1 MNSLRLPFFTEINR
15 AENVLIA
22 GAGGGFDVFSGLPL
36 AFNLHAAGKQVFLA
50 NLTFSNLPPETSGKR
65 LAPALVEVT
74 ADSVGSQ
81 QYFPEKHL
89 SQWFRDHGREVPIYC
104 FHRVGPKPVA
114 EAYRVLIEKHSI
126 DTVVL
131 VDGGTDSLMRGDEED
146 LGTPIEDMVSIAAAD
161 SLDVTKVPRKLLVG
175 LGFGIDA
182 FHGVCHAHVLEAV
195 ADLIRAGGYLGAFS
209 LTEEMPEVRKFR
221 EATEYVLA
229 RTQARPSIVLTS
241 ILSALEGRY
250 GDHHRTDRTWGSEL
264 FINPLMSLYWCFR
277 LEQVARRI
285 LYLDGMRDLSAYA
298 EVQQYIDLFHLH
310 QQGRLRKRR
319 DIPV

>member
-1 MNSLRLPFFTEINR
+1 MNSFRLPFFNEISR
-15 AENVLIA
+15 TENVLIA
-22 GAGGGFDVFSGLPL
+22 GAGGGFDLFSGLPL
-36 AFNLHAAGKQVFLA
+36 AFNLHAAGKTVHLA
-50 NLTFSNLPPETSGKR
+50 NLTFSNLPPDTAGRR

-74 ADSVGSQ
+74 ADSAGRDG
-81 QYFPEKHL
+81 YFPEKHL

-114 EAYRVLIEKHSI
+114 EAYRVLVERLGV

-146 LGTPIEDMVSIAAAD
+146 LGTPVEDMTSVAAVDA
-161 SLDVTKVPRKLLVG
+161 LDRQRVPRKLLVC

-195 ADLIRAGGYLGAFS
+195 ADLIRANGYLGAFS
-209 LTEEMPEVRKFR
+209 LTDDMPEVRRFR

-229 RTQARPSIVLTS
+229 RTPERPSIVLTS
-241 ILSALEGRY
+241 ILSALEGHY
-250 GDHHRTDRTWGSEL
+250 GDHHRTDRTRGSEL
-264 FINPLMSLYWCFR
+264 FINPLMSFYWCFR
-277 LEQVARRI
+277 LEAVARRV
-285 LYLDGMRDLSAYA
+285 LYLDGMRELSGYM
-298 EVQQYIDLFHLH
+298 EVDQYINLFHLH
-310 QQGRLRKRR
+310 QQGRRRKRR